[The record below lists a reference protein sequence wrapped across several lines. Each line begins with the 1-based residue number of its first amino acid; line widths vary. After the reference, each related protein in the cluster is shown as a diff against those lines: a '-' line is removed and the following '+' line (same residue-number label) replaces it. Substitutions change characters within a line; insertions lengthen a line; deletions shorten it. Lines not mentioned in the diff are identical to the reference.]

1 MKSKIYKSV
10 VVLLLSIIAF
20 SVNAQNTVVM
30 KDGSKV
36 SGRVDGIAGG
46 IINIT
51 TGGVAKQIKVSDV
64 SSISFDDA
72 GSGGVNTN
80 GQKAVS
86 LSPKE
91 KTIMSGA
98 TVVRYLVNERNI
110 IKAPTIS
117 NLTRERGTVVINITV
132 DRYGNVISADP
143 ATSGSTTT
151 SEYLTTKA
159 TQAAQSAKFNADP
172 TAPIPEKGYIIIPF

>member
-1 MKSKIYKSV
+1 MKNKISKSV
-10 VVLLLSIIAF
+10 VVLFLSLIAF

-36 SGRVDGIAGG
+36 SGKVDGIANGV
-46 IINIT
+46 ISIT
-51 TGGVAKQIKVSDV
+51 TGGVSKQINVSSV

-72 GSGGVNTN
+72 GSGAVNTN

-86 LSPKE
+86 LSAKE
-91 KTIMSGA
+91 KTIMAGP
-98 TVVRYLVNERNI
+98 TLVRYLVNERNI
-110 IKAPTIS
+110 IKAPTIT
-117 NLTRERGTVVINITV
+117 NLTRERGTVVINVSI

-143 ATSGSTTT
+143 TPTGSTTT
-151 SEYLTTKA
+151 SEYLITKA

-172 TAPIPEKGYIIIPF
+172 TAPISEKGYIIIPL